1 MGRRNKGDPV
11 HGWLVL
17 DKPAGRT
24 SAWAVGAARRLL
36 NANKAGHAGTL
47 DPLATGVLP
56 IAFGEATK
64 TVPYIQDG
72 RKAYAVSVRWG
83 ESRDTD
89 DAEGSITGT
98 SPIRPDFAAIQAV
111 LPRFEGEIDQIPPD
125 YSAVLVDGQRAYDM
139 ARKGEV
145 LALKTRRV
153 VVERFALVGLPTLET
168 ADFLIE
174 CGKGTYVRSL
184 VRDLAAALG
193 ALGHVTAL
201 RRTRVGPFTESA
213 AISLDTLADL
223 VHSPAPVAY
232 LHPVETALAD
242 IPALPLTDEEAARL
256 RSGQR
261 VRVPNTESGPVFA
274 TAGGHPIAVANVVDG
289 EVQAV
294 RVFNL

>member
-1 MGRRNKGDPV
+1 MARRNKGAAV

-17 DKPAGRT
+17 DKPAGRS

-64 TVPYIQDG
+64 TVAFVQSGP
-72 RKAYAVSVRWG
+72 KTYAVTVRWG
-83 ESRDTD
+83 EARDTD
-89 DAEGSITGT
+89 DSAGAVTAT
-98 SPIRPDFAAIQAV
+98 SPVRPLADEIRAV
-111 LPRFEGEIDQIPPD
+111 LPRFIGAIAQVPPD
-125 YSAVLVDGQRAYDM
+125 YSAVKVAGRRAYVR
-139 ARKGEV
+139 ARAGQATA
-145 LALKTRRV
+145 LAPRQV
-153 VVERFALVGLPTLET
+153 VVERFELT
-168 ADFLIE
+168 AAESPQAASFVID
-174 CGKGTYVRSL
+174 CGKGTYVRAL
-184 VRDLAAALG
+184 VRDLAQALG
-193 ALGHVTAL
+193 TLAHVTAL
-201 RRTRVGPFTESA
+201 RRTRVGPFDEKS

-242 IPALPLTDEEAARL
+242 IPALPLTDDQAERL

-261 VRVPNTESGPVFA
+261 VRVPKADSGPVFA

-289 EVQAV
+289 EVRAV
-294 RVFNL
+294 RVFNF